1 MIKTLQ
7 VFINNRWEYVFC
19 SNTKFNFPI
28 ITNSQILAI
37 KGDEKTLED
46 FKKSF
51 KGYHFRISDI
61 KI

>member
-7 VFINNRWEYVFC
+7 VFINNKWEYVFC
-19 SNTKFNFPI
+19 SNAKFNFPI

-37 KGDEKTLED
+37 KEDEKTLED

-51 KGYHFRISDI
+51 VNFTFRISEI
-61 KI
+61 TL

>member
-28 ITNSQILAI
+28 ITNNQKFAI
-37 KGDEKTLED
+37 KGDEKVLED

-51 KGYHFRISDI
+51 VNFTFRISEI
-61 KI
+61 TL